1 VAPVKWRSGLRDLPN
16 AVLAT
21 RECGNSRD
29 SSLGRCIE
37 VIQTVT
43 DPLTRISVAIQH
55 GRSPEAMNSQ
65 PRGQL
70 ASVSSTQSNR
80 LMSLKDEIPP
90 AEVSPS
96 QVSRYFD
103 YPPTYSNHP
112 RRCASSIPLQTG
124 IPVTPAF
131 GFRIPTPRSEILQ
144 LFDLKVMYKTRNS
157 IVSTPPDLCDCWN
170 TWMNLQ
176 HHRSTLKPDARTL
189 IENSPLILIV
199 AWPTF
204 ILATPLIFQPH
215 SSELS
220 SSGIFITDAN

>member
-16 AVLAT
+16 AVLVT

-29 SSLGRCIE
+29 SSLGHCIE

-43 DPLTRISVAIQH
+43 DPLTRISVAIQQ
-55 GRSPEAMNSQ
+55 GRSPEAMNSR

-90 AEVSPS
+90 AEDSPS

-144 LFDLKVMYKTRNS
+144 VVAPDPYKIGVAPVRAEAGKLYFTKVVRLLLDSRSEHPRGLASLASALGLGEYVDSPRILEVLYVS
-157 IVSTPPDLCDCWN
+157 I
-170 TWMNLQ
+170 
-176 HHRSTLKPDARTL
+176 
-189 IENSPLILIV
+189 EY
-199 AWPTF
+199 
-204 ILATPLIFQPH
+204 
-215 SSELS
+215 
-220 SSGIFITDAN
+220 

>member
-43 DPLTRISVAIQH
+43 DPLTRISVAIH
-55 GRSPEAMNSQ
+55 YGRSPEAMNSR
-65 PRGQL
+65 PYGQL

-90 AEVSPS
+90 VEVSPS

-103 YPPTYSNHP
+103 YPPTYSTHP
-112 RRCASSIPLQTG
+112 QTVSSIPLQTG

-144 LFDLKVMYKTRNS
+144 LA
-157 IVSTPPDLCDCWN
+157 
-170 TWMNLQ
+170 NLLSGVPALTQ
-176 HHRSTLKPDARTL
+176 HPC
-189 IENSPLILIV
+189 PG
-199 AWPTF
+199 
-204 ILATPLIFQPH
+204 
-215 SSELS
+215 
-220 SSGIFITDAN
+220 SSGRHP

>member
-21 RECGNSRD
+21 RECGNSWD

-43 DPLTRISVAIQH
+43 DPLTRISVAIH
-55 GRSPEAMNSQ
+55 YGHSPEAMNSR

-112 RRCASSIPLQTG
+112 RRYASSIPLQTG

-144 LFDLKVMYKTRNS
+144 R
-157 IVSTPPDLCDCWN
+157 
-170 TWMNLQ
+170 LQ
-176 HHRSTLKPDARTL
+176 YSRA
-189 IENSPLILIV
+189 
-199 AWPTF
+199 AF
-204 ILATPLIFQPH
+204 
-215 SSELS
+215 EL
-220 SSGIFITDAN
+220 ITDAILYVINCIIIINHKIIIFTMFANTPFKPLAATSNTASNTASNYFPTFLYVIHYYYLLWIYYTS

>member
-43 DPLTRISVAIQH
+43 DPLTRISVAIH
-55 GRSPEAMNSQ
+55 YGRSPEAMNSR
-65 PRGQL
+65 PRGQLASVSSTQSNRLMSLKDEIPPVEVSPSRDSSLGRCIEVIQTVTDPLTRISVAIQYGRSPEAMNSRPCGQL

-103 YPPTYSNHP
+103 YPPT
-112 RRCASSIPLQTG
+112 
-124 IPVTPAF
+124 
-131 GFRIPTPRSEILQ
+131 
-144 LFDLKVMYKTRNS
+144 
-157 IVSTPPDLCDCWN
+157 
-170 TWMNLQ
+170 
-176 HHRSTLKPDARTL
+176 
-189 IENSPLILIV
+189 
-199 AWPTF
+199 
-204 ILATPLIFQPH
+204 
-215 SSELS
+215 
-220 SSGIFITDAN
+220 

>member
-1 VAPVKWRSGLRDLPN
+1 MALRPQGLPN

-55 GRSPEAMNSQ
+55 GRSPEAMNSW

-103 YPPTYSNHP
+103 YPLLTLPIP
-112 RRCASSIPLQTG
+112 RRCQAYLYKW
-124 IPVTPAF
+124 
-131 GFRIPTPRSEILQ
+131 GFRSLQPSASVSLHPIVRYYSTFHPTAP
-144 LFDLKVMYKTRNS
+144 
-157 IVSTPPDLCDCWN
+157 
-170 TWMNLQ
+170 
-176 HHRSTLKPDARTL
+176 
-189 IENSPLILIV
+189 
-199 AWPTF
+199 
-204 ILATPLIFQPH
+204 
-215 SSELS
+215 S
-220 SSGIFITDAN
+220 SSPNVVSGSHRDP